1 MNNNSIIIDKY
12 LQNEMTVE
20 EKLAFEKRLE
30 FDSELKTEFESQKQ
44 ILTAIRNAGIKETFA
59 KSINQKINVKK
70 YIQWSSLLIIA
81 IASIMLFLFRNSIF
95 NNPEKDKTTI
105 SNKTI
110 DRIPFIKPPMH
121 EANVPFKEYCFD
133 AEKGEIIFHQ
143 SGSIIEFP
151 PSALID
157 DAGKLIKGMVTVQ
170 YREFS
175 DPLDFFVSGIP
186 MDYDSAGVKFHFES
200 SGMCEI
206 KVFQNNK
213 AVFVN
218 QKAKPIIHLSG
229 TNSSPLHNLYF
240 LDTVNRNWIFEGKD
254 TIHMVKNMAPKPSS
268 SSTQSGIEN
277 ETLPQK
283 PIMPYKASGDR
294 QAFSIEIEPGSFEE
308 LFAYDRLK
316 FEVVDDN
323 TYNRADAEIHWENV
337 KLEHT
342 STEGIYNVI
351 FTNAIRKV
359 NYKVRPVLDEAD
371 YDASLKIFKQ
381 KIKVYNEALKMRAQ
395 NEKIIADS
403 ITNTNKV
410 LEKKWNEEKA
420 KNERINELIISRNKS
435 IRSKQYEEAKKIE
448 MDLSTLDESS
458 ADQLQSMKTSAK
470 KSEIMRSFSIN
481 NFGIWNCDYPNF
493 PKNEIPITGVFV
505 DSSNNKLDLSS
516 IAVVY
521 KNLNGICEFSTQ
533 SPIKLVPEEENM
545 IWALTNAGFY
555 YFTYK
560 DFKESGINNL
570 SSVYTFKLRK
580 ARHNISSYDDIR
592 ALAERL

>member
-12 LQNEMTVE
+12 LQNEMAVE
-20 EKLAFEKRLE
+20 EKMAFEKRLE
-30 FDSELKTEFESQKQ
+30 TDHELKLEFEAQKQ
-44 ILTAIRNAGIKETFA
+44 IISAIRNAGLKETFA
-59 KSINQKINVKK
+59 KTINQKIIVKK
-70 YIQWSSLLIIA
+70 YIQWGSLFIIA
-81 IASIMLFLFRNSIF
+81 IAGIMLFLFRNNIF
-95 NNPEKDKTTI
+95 NNLEKDKTTL

-110 DRIPFIKPPMH
+110 HNIPFIKPPMP
-121 EANVPFKEYCFD
+121 EADVPFKEYRFV

-157 DAGKLIKGMVTVQ
+157 DAGKLIKGMVTLQ

-206 KVFQNNK
+206 KAFQNNK

-218 QKAKPIIHLSG
+218 QQAKPVIHLSG
-229 TNSSPLHNLYF
+229 TNNSPLHNLYF
-240 LDTVNRNWIFEGKD
+240 LDTVNRNWSFKGKD
-254 TIHMVKNMAPKPSS
+254 TIHMVKNVAPNTSS
-268 SSTQSGIEN
+268 LTQSIIEN

-323 TYNRADAEIHWENV
+323 TYNSADAEIHWENV

-342 STEGIYNVI
+342 STEGIYNVT
-351 FTNAIRKV
+351 FTNANRNV
-359 NYKVRPVLDEAD
+359 TYKVRPVLDEAD

-381 KIKVYNEALKMRAQ
+381 KIKVYNEALKRRAL
-395 NEKIIADS
+395 NEKTFADII
-403 ITNTNKV
+403 INTNKA
-410 LEKKWNEEKA
+410 LEKKWNEENA
-420 KNERINELIISRNKS
+420 KNERINELIVSRNKS
-435 IRSKQYEEAKKIE
+435 IRLKQNEEAKKIE
-448 MDLSTLDESS
+448 MNLSTLDKGF
-458 ADQLQSMKTSAK
+458 ADQVQSIRTSDK
-470 KSEIMRSFSIN
+470 NMEIMRSFSIN
-481 NFGIWNCDYPNF
+481 NFGIWNCDHPNF
-493 PKNEIPITGVFV
+493 PDKEIPITGTFV
-505 DSSNNKLDLSS
+505 DSSNNKLDLPS

-521 KNLNGICEFSTQ
+521 KNFNGICQFTTQ
-533 SPIKLVPEEENM
+533 MPIRVVPDEQNM

-560 DFKESGINNL
+560 DFKETGINKL
-570 SSVYTFKLRK
+570 STAYTFKLRK